1 MMMNYSPYGG
11 IGETPKWRWAVYVL
25 ALAAITVFFGHQFRT
40 ELYWGIPI
48 GAGSLVL
55 FFVGINRLVR
65 DPERRARLAPYA
77 KWLIW
82 AGILGN
88 IILFVWDHWAKK

>member
-1 MMMNYSPYGG
+1 MNYSPYGR
-11 IGETPKWRWAVYVL
+11 IGETPKWRL
-25 ALAAITVFFGHQFRT
+25 ALYVVALATITVLMGHTFGS

-48 GAGSLVL
+48 AAGFLFLV
-55 FFVGINRLVR
+55 FVGINHLVR

-82 AGILGN
+82 AAVLGN
-88 IILFVWDHWAKK
+88 IILFGGDYWGKK